1 MFDIGVTGL
10 LAAVQAASGDLRA
23 AGTGSVL
30 VVNGA
35 LGQHDDALD
44 AFSTTVGGDGVA
56 LECAAKTE
64 LVGLLAARLRAD
76 GVYVGEV
83 VINGSVAGSPYAGP
97 TAIDPAEIAD
107 RLWSMAAERAEV
119 HVHVAGQRA

>member
-56 LECAAKTE
+56 ATAATIINAGATNRRVMWQGIGHGASVYSACAMAPLLEYLTSGKT
-64 LVGLLAARLRAD
+64 A
-76 GVYVGEV
+76 
-83 VINGSVAGSPYAGP
+83 P
-97 TAIDPAEIAD
+97 TDTYCPA
-107 RLWSMAAERAEV
+107 
-119 HVHVAGQRA
+119 